1 MDSDEI
7 NQDEIDNDAANQEM
21 LIDIFY
27 KTKGNID
34 NINNAIDKK
43 LFGNQIRSITLF
55 EKFIKARLDINPKIL
70 NLSEKGVRY
79 WLMGICQFQIESPY
93 PCLWSAR
100 DIYRDIF

>member
-34 NINNAIDKK
+34 NIMYTK
-43 LFGNQIRSITLF
+43 SMSTLQGPS
-55 EKFIKARLDINPKIL
+55 LPHQ
-70 NLSEKGVRY
+70 NLCPVESVV
-79 WLMGICQFQIESPY
+79 LIC
-93 PCLWSAR
+93 
-100 DIYRDIF
+100 

>member
-34 NINNAIDKK
+34 NIN
-43 LFGNQIRSITLF
+43 
-55 EKFIKARLDINPKIL
+55 
-70 NLSEKGVRY
+70 LS
-79 WLMGICQFQIESPY
+79 LIHI
-93 PCLWSAR
+93 
-100 DIYRDIF
+100 